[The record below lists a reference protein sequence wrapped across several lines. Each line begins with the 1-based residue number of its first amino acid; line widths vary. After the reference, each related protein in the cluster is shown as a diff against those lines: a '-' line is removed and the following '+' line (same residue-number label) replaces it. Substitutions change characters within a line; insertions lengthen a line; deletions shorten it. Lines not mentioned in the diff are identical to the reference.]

1 MKKILIF
8 LILLIPIIFSG
19 CSNTEAEKVK
29 NAIGSEDNAQEII
42 VDLKQKWITVNQG
55 REIVHYSGHII
66 NRIDYIDAYS
76 EGQSIAANIKEVAFD
91 KTYNEIVIFL
101 KDKTS
106 IILSFDRCV
115 IYFNI
120 EIND

>member
-19 CSNTEAEKVK
+19 CSNTEVEKVK
-29 NAIGSEDNAQEII
+29 NAIGSEDNAQEIV